1 MFQSSNCDMSIIMR
15 PEVPAPVTSDTT
27 QHTKLPK
34 SSQNNFK
41 LTNKSFYD
49 SLSLDI
55 ETCNMYLPVFF
66 SLYKCN
72 LLGLFVRVESL
83 LANPLQEV
91 KLEFFCT
98 SKKLRPHFVFN
109 VVRWQGPGVQKAKDF
124 LKSG

>member
-49 SLSLDI
+49 SLSLDNEI
-55 ETCNMYLPVFF
+55 CNMYWPVFF

-91 KLEFFCT
+91 KL
-98 SKKLRPHFVFN
+98 
-109 VVRWQGPGVQKAKDF
+109 
-124 LKSG
+124 